1 MQNNKHMPIRQI
13 LLTVLLYTYCLQLNA
28 QNSFELLKFP
38 KNYQLIP
45 RDPLSNLGIYAVE
58 GSVSRAANISL
69 LQVKIWKDNV
79 LDRNYTL
86 AVPTNIEKFSFK
98 IPIAIKAELKN
109 YKIELTALRNEQEI
123 TIAKAENV
131 VSGDVFIV
139 NGQSNCIG
147 RTEPIDH
154 DPFMRSY
161 TDQFGW
167 NDIDYTSPSKWA
179 PRIAKK
185 IIENERIPV
194 AIFCE
199 AYGGVTQTWF
209 MRKSVNPYTE
219 GNYGILYNR
228 LKKAE
233 VEKNVRAL
241 LWWQGESDGW
251 ETPMDSFKNQFKQ
264 LYSQW
269 KEDYNTPV
277 FYFQIRFRAC
287 THIKPEIFEAQRQ
300 LANEIPNIEI
310 LSNNPALSHDGCHFF
325 YTNGYDLIGEQAYK
339 LVAAK
344 LYNRSVVNTRP
355 PNIREA
361 FFSATNEMTLK
372 MTNIT
377 GDLRVIGNPWADFRL
392 EGCNAQIISGSA
404 ANYRIKLTI
413 VGDTTG
419 LTGISYLSHIDS
431 FSQNWIVN
439 PLNIGILL
447 FYNIPVHKQQ
457 LTDLETT
464 PIYTEGGLFE
474 VFPTA
479 VSDVLHIRFLSNKT
493 LEKQIDIVN
502 ISGQIVLTK
511 DIKSGVEN
519 SEIDVGQLPKGAY
532 FIRLSIDNQG
542 IRTFIAA
549 QKFVHL

>member
-1 MQNNKHMPIRQI
+1 MS
-13 LLTVLLYTYCLQLNA
+13 A
-28 QNSFELLKFP
+28 QSNFELTKFP
-38 KNYQLIP
+38 KNNQLIP
-45 RDPLSNLGIYAVE
+45 RDPATNIGIYSVE
-58 GSVSRAANISL
+58 GNVLRAANFTL
-69 LQVKIWKDNV
+69 LQAKVWRDTV
-79 LDRNYTL
+79 LERNYRL
-86 AVPTNIEKFSFK
+86 MVPTDVDKFSFK
-98 IPIAIKAELKN
+98 IPVAIKAELKN
-109 YKIELTALRNEQEI
+109 YKIELTALKNEQEI
-123 TIAKAENV
+123 TLAKAENV

-147 RTEPIDH
+147 RTESVDL
-154 DPFMRSY
+154 DNFMRSY

-167 NDIDYTSPSKWA
+167 NDINYTSPSKWG

-185 IIENERIPV
+185 IIENEHIPV

-209 MRKSVNPYTE
+209 MRQSINPYTE

-251 ETPMDSFKNQFKQ
+251 ETPIDSFKNQFKR

-287 THIKPEIFEAQRQ
+287 THIQPGIFEAQRQ

-310 LSNNPALSHDGCHFF
+310 LSNNPALSHDGCHFL
-325 YTNGYDLIGEQAYK
+325 YTNGYDLIGEQAYN
-339 LVAAK
+339 LVTAK
-344 LYNRSVVNTRP
+344 LYNRSAVNTRP
-355 PNIREA
+355 PNIKEA
-361 FFSATNEMTLK
+361 FFSATNEITLK

-377 GDLRVIGNPWADFRL
+377 GNLRVIGHPWADFRL
-392 EGCNAQIISGSA
+392 EGCKAQIIGGSA
-404 ANYRIKLTI
+404 TNYRIKLAI

-431 FSQNWIVN
+431 FSHNWIVN

-457 LTDLETT
+457 LTELAAT
-464 PIYTEGGLFE
+464 PVYTEGGLFE
-474 VFPTA
+474 VFPNP
-479 VSDVLHIRFLSNKT
+479 VSDILHIRFL
-493 LEKQIDIVN
+493 EKEISKKQVEIININGQIILTKGIKKGVEHAEIDIR
-502 ISGQIVLTK
+502 
-511 DIKSGVEN
+511 D
-519 SEIDVGQLPKGAY
+519 LPKGIY
-532 FIRLSIDNQG
+532 FIRLNIDNQG
-542 IRTFIAA
+542 LRNHGAI
-549 QKFVHL
+549 QKFIRL

>member
-1 MQNNKHMPIRQI
+1 MRQTI
-13 LLTVLLYTYCLQLNA
+13 LTILFCSFFLQLSA

-45 RDPLSNLGIYAVE
+45 RDPLSNLGTYTVE
-58 GSVSRAANISL
+58 GNVLRSATITM
-69 LQVKIWKDNV
+69 LQVKVWRDTV

-86 AVPTNIEKFSFK
+86 AIPTNVEKFSFK
-98 IPIAIKAELKN
+98 IPVVIRAELKN
-109 YKIELTALRNEQEI
+109 YKIELTALKNEEQI
-123 TIAKAENV
+123 TLAKAENV
-131 VSGDVFIV
+131 VAGDVFIV

-147 RTEPIDH
+147 RT
-154 DPFMRSY
+154 DPVDYDSFMRSY

-167 NDIDYTSPSKWA
+167 NDINYTSPSRWA

-219 GNYGILYNR
+219 GNYGILYTR
-228 LKKAE
+228 LKIAE

-300 LANEIPNIEI
+300 LASEIPNIEI
-310 LSNNPALSHDGCHFF
+310 LSNNPALSNDGCHFL

-339 LVAAK
+339 LLAAK
-344 LYNRSVVNTRP
+344 LYYHSAVNTRP
-355 PNIREA
+355 PDIKEA
-361 FFSATNEMTLK
+361 FFSNPNEITLK
-372 MTNIT
+372 MKNIT

-392 EGCNAQIISGSA
+392 EGCKAQIIGGSA

-457 LTDLETT
+457 LTDLGAT
-464 PIYTEGGLFE
+464 PIYTEGVLFE
-474 VFPTA
+474 IFPTVA
-479 VSDVLHIRFLSNKT
+479 SDVLHLRFFSKETSNKKI
-493 LEKQIDIVN
+493 EIVHIN
-502 ISGQIVLTK
+502 GQIVLTN

-519 SEIDVGQLPKGAY
+519 SEMDIRQLPKGVY
-532 FIRLSIDNQG
+532 FIRLNVDNQG
-542 IRTFIAA
+542 IRRFVGA
-549 QKFVHL
+549 QKFIRL

>member
-1 MQNNKHMPIRQI
+1 MRQ
-13 LLTVLLYTYCLQLNA
+13 TVLSLIFFIFLMPLIA
-28 QNSFELLKFP
+28 QNSFELTKFP
-38 KNYQLIP
+38 KNNQLIP
-45 RDPLSNLGIYAVE
+45 RDPLSNLGTYLVE
-58 GSVSRAANISL
+58 GSVSRSANISL
-69 LQVKIWKDNV
+69 LYVKIWKDNV

-86 AVPTNIEKFSFK
+86 AVPTNVEKFSFK
-98 IPIAIKAELKN
+98 IPISIKAELKN
-109 YKIELTALRNEQEI
+109 YKIELIALKNEQEI
-123 TIAKAENV
+123 TLAKAENV

-167 NDIDYTSPSKWA
+167 NDIDYTSPSKWG

-199 AYGGVTQTWF
+199 AYGGVTQIWF

-219 GNYGILYNR
+219 ANYGILYNR

-233 VEKNVRAL
+233 VEKNIRAL

-251 ETPMDSFKNQFKQ
+251 ETPMDSFKSQFKQ

-300 LANEIPNIEI
+300 LASEIPNIEI
-310 LSNNPALSHDGCHFF
+310 LSNNPALSHDGCHFL
-325 YTNGYDLIGEQAYK
+325 YTNGYDLIGEQTYK

-344 LYNRSVVNTRP
+344 LYNRSAINARP
-355 PNIREA
+355 PNIKEA
-361 FFSATNEMTLK
+361 FFSAPKEITLK

-392 EGCNAQIISGSA
+392 EGCNAQIVSGSA

-419 LTGISYLSHIDS
+419 LTGISYLSHIDAV
-431 FSQNWIVN
+431 SQNWIVN

-447 FYNIPVHKQQ
+447 FYNIPVHKNQQ
-457 LTDLETT
+457 TDTAET
-464 PIYTEGGLFE
+464 PSDTEGGLFE
-474 VFPTA
+474 VFPTV
-479 VSDVLHIRFLSNKT
+479 VSEVLHIRFLSTEASNNKI
-493 LEKQIDIVN
+493 EIVN
-502 ISGQIVLTK
+502 INGQVVITK
-511 DIKSGVEN
+511 GIN
-519 SEIDVGQLPKGAY
+519 SSIEIAEIDVKALPKGMY
-532 FIRLSIDNQG
+532 FIRLNIDNQG
-542 IRTFIAA
+542 IKRFIGTR
-549 QKFVHL
+549 KFIRL